1 MAEYDTTIRIGT
13 QADLSGGVQTEKQYD
28 RLIAKAKELG
38 KQSTASGKQ
47 VESSLGGVSRAAGL
61 LRKALGGFGAVALIT
76 GLVGAIEKVRK
87 SFGEAKSELD
97 KLVEAKSKAEHKE
110 AVEALAKSYDA
121 LGEAAKKATDAL
133 QHQNEMLDISVK
145 NARDLEDAQLNLAE
159 QKELAAIDDSDLA
172 AGEKRAQI
180 SARYAQRRGALA
192 ASRGKEDV
200 VYQRQ
205 KLQEEADLKR
215 SQAAGIEGALANDD
229 RVIADARRR
238 LADAH
243 TRTYAENDEDATGW
257 FASFGNNLKNLAT
270 LNWGR
275 AGFFGLGKADN
286 RTAEGDAKRAA
297 AKAEAEE
304 LEAEI
309 KQLEERK
316 AARLK
321 EAENL
326 RKEAERAEEKKN
338 AIGGQLAVSDVK
350 AETASISGRTALAAA
365 DTAREKKEAQ
375 IARDANTIAAGP
387 GKIAAI
393 RRQIAAAEAQ
403 NTSAIDADAKEQEDA
418 AMARLALDRFNAA
431 GHRRNG
437 TGVQAQ
443 RSALEED
450 VDRETAEAT
459 QSRVRL
465 QSTLATLATTIK
477 GLNADLKK
485 VEREVD
491 VATRRQNTVNAEVSG
506 S

>member
-38 KQSTASGKQ
+38 KQGTASGKQ
-47 VESSLGGVSRAAGL
+47 VESSLGGVSRVAGL

-97 KLVEAKSKAEHKE
+97 KLAAAKAKAEHKE
-110 AVEALAKSYDA
+110 AVEALAKSYGA

-215 SQAAGIEGALANDD
+215 SQAAGIEGAAGATDN
-229 RVIADARRR
+229 VIAEARRR
-238 LADAH
+238 LADAQ
-243 TRTYAENDEDATGW
+243 TRAYAENDEDATSWYSAWGQ
-257 FASFGNNLKNLAT
+257 NIRNIAT
-270 LNWGR
+270 GNWGR
-275 AGFFGLGKADN
+275 VGDN
-286 RTAEGDAKRAA
+286 RTAAGDAKRAE
-297 AKAEAEE
+297 AKAEVEE

-309 KQLEERK
+309 KRLQEQKESK
-316 AARLK
+316 LK

-326 RKEAERAEEKKN
+326 RREAERAEEKRN
-338 AIGGQLAVSDVK
+338 AIGGQIAVADVRRQ
-350 AETASISGRTALAAA
+350 AADVSGRASVVAA
-365 DTAREKKEAQ
+365 DTALGKKEAQ

-387 GKIAAI
+387 GRIAAI
-393 RRQIAAAEAQ
+393 KAKIAAAEQQKQAAVDA
-403 NTSAIDADAKEQEDA
+403 NTKEQQDA
-418 AMARLALDRFNAA
+418 EMARLALDRFNAA

-465 QSTLATLATTIK
+465 QATLATLANTIK

-491 VATRRQNTVNAEVSG
+491 AATSRQNTVNAEVSG

>member
-38 KQSTASGKQ
+38 KQGTASGKQ
-47 VESSLGGVSRAAGL
+47 VEASLGGVSRAAGL
-61 LRKALGGFGAVALIT
+61 LRKVIGGFGAVGLLT
-76 GLVGAIEKVRK
+76 GLVGAIEKVKK
-87 SFGEAKSELD
+87 SFGEAKKEADALAA
-97 KLVEAKSKAEHKE
+97 AKSKAEHKD
-110 AVEALAKSYDA
+110 AVEALGKSYEKLA
-121 LGEAAKKATDAL
+121 EAARTASEAL
-133 QHQNEMLDISVK
+133 RHNNEMLDISVK

-159 QKELAAIDDSDLA
+159 QKELAAIDDSDPA
-172 AGEKRAQI
+172 AGEMRAQI

-215 SQAAGIEGALANDD
+215 SQAVGIEGAAGETDKL
-229 RVIADARRR
+229 IAAAKGR
-238 LADAH
+238 LSAAE
-243 TRTYAENDEDATGW
+243 TRAYEENDEDATSWYSAWGQ
-257 FASFGNNLKNLAT
+257 NIKNIVT
-270 LNWGR
+270 GNWGKV
-275 AGFFGLGKADN
+275 GDN
-286 RTAEGDAKRAA
+286 RTAEGNAVRDK

-309 KQLEERK
+309 KLLEEQK
-316 AARLK
+316 AAKLK
-321 EAENL
+321 EAERL
-326 RKEAERAEEKKN
+326 RKEADRAEEKKK
-338 AIGGQLAVSDVK
+338 ALGGQIAVADVRRQ
-350 AETASISGRTALAAA
+350 AADVSGRASVVAA
-365 DTAREKKEAQ
+365 DTALGKKEAQ
-375 IARDANTIAAGP
+375 IARDEDIIAAGP
-387 GKIAAI
+387 GRIAAI
-393 RRQIAAAEAQ
+393 KAKIAAAEQQKQAAVDA
-403 NTSAIDADAKEQEDA
+403 NTKEQQDA
-418 AMARLALDRFNAA
+418 EMARLALDRFNAA

-465 QSTLATLATTIK
+465 QSTLATLAETIK

-491 VATRRQNTVNAEVSG
+491 AATRRQNTVNAEVSG